1 MSASNAA
8 EQLRLRRELR
18 MEIARR
24 RRTINASFRD
34 MKAAGRRAV
43 SWQNQVARHPLAAL
57 SAAFGVG
64 WAVSAGLP
72 RSGWMRWL
80 AAWGAKTAF
89 ANLPASVWQDL
100 AAALADTYAKWR
112 KG

>member
-1 MSASNAA
+1 MGVSNAA
-8 EQLRLRRELR
+8 EQLRMRRELR

-24 RRTINASFRD
+24 RRTINASLREV
-34 MKAAGRRAV
+34 KAAGRRAV

-72 RSGWMRWL
+72 RRGWMRWL
-80 AAWGAKTAF
+80 AALGARTAF
-89 ANLPASVWQDL
+89 ANLPASLWQDL
-100 AAALADTYAKWR
+100 VEAAMELFAKWR
-112 KG
+112 KS

>member
-1 MSASNAA
+1 MSASNPA
-8 EQLRLRRELR
+8 EHLRLRRELR

-24 RRTINASFRD
+24 RRAINASFHEV
-34 MKAAGRRAV
+34 KAAGRRAF

-57 SAAFGVG
+57 ATAFGVG
-64 WAVSAGLP
+64 WAMSAGLP
-72 RSGWMRWL
+72 RRGWLRWL

-100 AAALADTYAKWR
+100 ASAFTDTYMKWR